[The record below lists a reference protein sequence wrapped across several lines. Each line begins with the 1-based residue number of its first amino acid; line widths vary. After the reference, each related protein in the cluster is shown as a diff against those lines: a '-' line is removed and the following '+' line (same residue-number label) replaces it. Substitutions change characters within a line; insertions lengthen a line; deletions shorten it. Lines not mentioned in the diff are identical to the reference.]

1 MKHFEN
7 ISHCFKTPLLL
18 SASYTK
24 ASVILLFFPPQWTFV
39 MLLRI
44 LFKQNFDIGVV
55 MFTDL
60 ADLLHSNLC
69 QKCGINLRCFDALL
83 ISCTL
88 CNAIVE
94 NPTALSV
101 ERHYC
106 FHPLATTRLNIPLIY
121 TTSLHLI
128 IEQYT
133 CAATPQESTGKKK
146 TVKSLHEQTKHL
158 QTLFSN
164 TVLCFVV
171 YMVVSTFYT
180 V

>member
-1 MKHFEN
+1 
-7 ISHCFKTPLLL
+7 
-18 SASYTK
+18 
-24 ASVILLFFPPQWTFV
+24 
-39 MLLRI
+39 
-44 LFKQNFDIGVV
+44 

-69 QKCGINLRCFDALL
+69 QKCGNNRRCFDALL
-83 ISCTL
+83 YYSSCTL

-164 TVLCFVV
+164 TVLYLCVLLFIWWSVLFIQFNGSSWTPHMISV
-171 YMVVSTFYT
+171 LPCCLLRKAEADRQQLENMFAPW
-180 V
+180 